1 MVDATT
7 QRNQD
12 ALLLEYMR
20 RLDGQKEGR
29 KAVFINLS
37 ALQPMNRREQHVR
50 AAASSFEDIV
60 SSLAGQMFVL
70 QDTDL
75 LCIYKSEASGQVDNV
90 VQRVRFLFSDD
101 PLLDDD
107 ASQGTEFATW
117 FDVERDYDDLFALVR
132 KHTESADG
140 AKPKGGRSNVR
151 AALKAKQE
159 HGDPLTPEVL
169 YRAEK
174 ALLRTDLSSLVRRQ
188 FVCSVDKNMVPE
200 AQFSE
205 LYISIMDLREIMLP
219 GVNLMSNR
227 WLFQHLTE
235 SLDRRMLSMLAKT
248 DSIQMTGDISFNV
261 NVSTILSNEFLAFD
275 DNIYASQRGSMVV
288 ELQKVDI
295 FADLS
300 AFFFAREFAQEKGYR
315 VALDGLSFET
325 MQMIDRE
332 RLGVDLIK
340 VFWSGAMI
348 DGGDTA
354 RNKMEEM
361 VKRAGP
367 SKVVL
372 CRCDNREAIDFGRA
386 VGISQFQGRYVETLI
401 AEDERRRELLRLQRR
416 IERGG

>member
-1 MVDATT
+1 MADSTT
-7 QRNQD
+7 QRNKD

-20 RLDGQKEGR
+20 RLEGQKEER
-29 KAVFINLS
+29 KAVYINLS
-37 ALQPMNRREQHVR
+37 ALQPMNRREQHIR
-50 AAASSFEDIV
+50 AAESSFEDVV
-60 SSLAGQMFVL
+60 SSLAGQVFL
-70 QDTDL
+70 LKDTDI
-75 LCIYKSEASGQVDNV
+75 LCIYKGDAQLQLENV

-101 PLLDDD
+101 PLLDESK
-107 ASQGTEFATW
+107 AAGAEFATW
-117 FDVERDYDDLFALVR
+117 YDVAENYDDLLALVR
-132 KHTESADG
+132 KNTSSGEEA
-140 AKPKGGRSNVR
+140 PKASRDNVR

-159 HGDPLTPEVL
+159 HGDPLTPDVL
-169 YRAEK
+169 ARAEK

-200 AQFSE
+200 QQFSE

-248 DSIQMTGDISFNV
+248 DAIAITGDISFNV

-275 DNIYASQRGSMVV
+275 DNIYASRRGSMVL

-340 VFWSGAMI
+340 VFWSGAMV
-348 DGGDTA
+348 DGGDHA
-354 RNKMEEM
+354 KRKMEEM
-361 VKRAGP
+361 VKAAGP

-372 CRCDNREAIDFGRA
+372 CRCDNREAIDFGRS
-386 VGISQFQGRYVETLI
+386 VGISQFQGRHVEHLI